1 MPIKLSDE
9 VRTQF
14 DTNLSTIKKFNA
26 KDLIRRDELGSE
38 LNFADAET
46 DFETAIN
53 LFKGLADIDIMRV
66 PESIIRDLNNEMST
80 FINSMLD
87 GKIDICD
94 FGLTL
99 MRLSYTYDLTT
110 RAKQTIFNKILRE
123 NGADIENGNI
133 FISSSINNM
142 YATIMQFVQ
151 LIAKISDMKQYQR
164 LSQKSEFYN
173 NFKDFILDSF
183 KEFSPKANII
193 PIPDREEITVDYV
206 LQQSN
211 CKPIYLYPVSGN
223 SKADLVVMSFIN
235 LQKAN
240 IPFTGVVVH
249 EDFESLAKKTQKFIT
264 DAADKQFTD
273 FSNFKSQ
280 GSQYLNRLTTA

>member
-1 MPIKLSDE
+1 MLTQLNTALAAAFHDSFRLDE
-9 VRTQF
+9 
-14 DTNLSTIKKFNA
+14 
-26 KDLIRRDELGSE
+26 IRPNTYQVFLPAYYPDG
-38 LNFADAET
+38 DM
-46 DFETAIN
+46 
-53 LFKGLADIDIMRV
+53 IDI
-66 PESIIRDLNNEMST
+66 
-80 FINSMLD
+80 FIKPQLD

-211 CKPIYLYPVSGN
+211 CKPIYLYPVSVN